1 MWPRVFGAPRVC
13 TNAGRR
19 RGQLAPD
26 LGDPI
31 HMSVRSDRQRA
42 YLRALGIPLWRRQ
55 GPPGRSAPESDAP
68 AVPPTRQDTP
78 ALSAHSAVCAAPVIA
93 GSDWAELEAAVTD
106 CRACALCEGRTR
118 TVFGVGSRE
127 ADWMIIG
134 EAPGAEEDR
143 QGKPFVGRAGQLLDK
158 MLLALGLRRDQ
169 VFVANLL
176 KCRPPGNRD
185 PKPEEVLACQA
196 YLARQ
201 IALVRPRI
209 LLSVGRVSAQH
220 LLATDTPVG
229 RLRGKVHRH
238 PDSALPVVVTYHPA
252 YLLRKPVEKR
262 KAWDDL
268 QLARDTLKNLNP

>member
-1 MWPRVFGAPRVC
+1 MGV
-13 TNAGRR
+13 
-19 RGQLAPD
+19 
-26 LGDPI
+26 I
-31 HMSVRSDRQRA
+31 SSRQRA

-55 GPPGRSAPESDAP
+55 QAPGRQVQESDVSDTP
-68 AVPPTRQDTP
+68 STRQTVTAP
-78 ALSAHSAVCAAPVIA
+78 SAESAAGATPVIA
-93 GSDWAELEAAVTD
+93 GLDWSELEQAVHS
-106 CRACALCEGRTR
+106 CRACALCEGRTQ

-185 PKPEEVLACQA
+185 PKSEEALACQA

-201 IALVRPRI
+201 IALVQPRI

-229 RLRGKVHRH
+229 RLRGMVHRH
-238 PDSALPVVVTYHPA
+238 PDSALPLVVTYHPA

-268 QLARDTLKNLNP
+268 QLARDTLKNLDA

>member
-1 MWPRVFGAPRVC
+1 MGVISP
-13 TNAGRR
+13 
-19 RGQLAPD
+19 
-26 LGDPI
+26 
-31 HMSVRSDRQRA
+31 RQRA

-55 GPPGRSAPESDAP
+55 AAPGQYAAESDAP
-68 AVPPTRQDTP
+68 AALPARQTAP
-78 ALSAHSAVCAAPVIA
+78 APSADSVAQAAPVIA
-93 GSDWAELEAAVTD
+93 GSDWSELEAAVSG
-106 CRACALCEGRTR
+106 CRACGLCESRTR
-118 TVFGVGSRE
+118 TVFGVGNRE

-158 MLLALGLRRDQ
+158 MLLAVGLRRDQ

-185 PKPEEVLACQA
+185 PKPEEALACQA

-220 LLATDTPVG
+220 LLASDTPVG
-229 RLRGKVHRH
+229 RLRGTVQ
-238 PDSALPVVVTYHPA
+238 SAT
-252 YLLRKPVEKR
+252 R
-262 KAWDDL
+262 
-268 QLARDTLKNLNP
+268 